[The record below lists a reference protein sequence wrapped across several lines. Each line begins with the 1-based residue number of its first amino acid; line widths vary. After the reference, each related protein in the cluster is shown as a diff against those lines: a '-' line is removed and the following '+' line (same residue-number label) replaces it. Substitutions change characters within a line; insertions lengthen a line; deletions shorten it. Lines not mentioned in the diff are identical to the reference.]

1 MQKISFPEGFLWGT
15 ATAAYQVEGA
25 YCEGGRGLSIWDTFS
40 HTPGRVHNGD
50 TGDVACDFY
59 HRFEED
65 IRQMKRLGVNT
76 YRFSFSWSRIF
87 PTGEGD
93 PNPEGLR
100 FYHRMVDCLLEA
112 GIEPNATL
120 YHWDLPQAL
129 EEQGGWLNRRT
140 ADCFARYAA
149 FMFREFKGKIKLW
162 STLNEPNG
170 TVVGYVTA
178 GFAPGKNDTSLH
190 MQVVHHLLLAHGKAV
205 REFRMAQMG
214 DAKIGIVIDMW
225 LRVCEND
232 TPEERAYADQ
242 ENDAFYFGYLD
253 AIYHGVYPQSLYDR
267 FLFTVLPGDMEII
280 STPFDFQGL
289 NCYGRY
295 MVFTNG
301 KGEVC
306 SRFDR
311 YPQAMYDTIMR
322 VKERY
327 SASIPI
333 YITENGTACHDKVS
347 EDGRVHDTDRISYLS
362 AYLAQAGRAIQ
373 DGADVRGYYCW
384 SLMDNFEWG
393 AGYSMR
399 FGLQYVDFKTQER
412 IWKDSAYWYQ
422 KVIAQNAV
430 DLDDAEPSGG
440 RQNIDY
446 AATLL

>member
-1 MQKISFPEGFLWGT
+1 MNKIAFPKGFLWGT
-15 ATAAYQVEGA
+15 ATAAYQIEGA
-25 YCEGGRGLSIWDTFS
+25 YQEGGRGPSIWDTFS
-40 HTPGRVHNGD
+40 HTPGRVQNNDNGD
-50 TGDVACDFY
+50 IACDFY

-65 IRQMKRLGVNT
+65 IRRMKKLGVNT

-87 PTGEGD
+87 PSGEGE

-100 FYHRMVDCLLEA
+100 FYHKMIDCLLDA

-129 EEQGGWLNRRT
+129 EDQGGWINRRT

-149 FMFREFKGKIKLW
+149 FMFREFKGKISLW

-170 TVVGYVTA
+170 TVVGYITPS
-178 GFAPGKNDTSLH
+178 FAPGKNDPSLH
-190 MQVVHHLLLAHGKAV
+190 MQVIHNLLLAHGKAV
-205 REFRMAQMG
+205 REFRKAQMG
-214 DAKIGIVIDMW
+214 NAKIGIVIDMW
-225 LRVCEND
+225 LRVCENN
-232 TPEERAYADQ
+232 TPDERLFADM

-253 AIYHGVYPQSLYDR
+253 AIYYGTYPKSLYDR
-267 FLFTVLPGDMEII
+267 FDFDVHPGDMEII

-295 MVFTNG
+295 LVFSNEEG
-301 KGEVC
+301 NIC

-311 YPQAMYDTIMR
+311 YPKAMYDAIMR
-322 VKERY
+322 VRENY
-327 SASIPI
+327 SSTIPI
-333 YITENGTACHDKVS
+333 YITENGTACQDVVG
-347 EDGRVHDTDRISYLS
+347 EDGRVHDQDRISYLAS
-362 AYLAQAGRAIQ
+362 YLVQAARAIQ

-399 FGLQYVDFKTQER
+399 FGLQYVNYKTQER

-422 KVIAQNAV
+422 RVIAENAV
-430 DLDDAEPSGG
+430 DPEDAKESCQ
-440 RQNIDY
+440 RQSIDY
-446 AATLL
+446 AATLV